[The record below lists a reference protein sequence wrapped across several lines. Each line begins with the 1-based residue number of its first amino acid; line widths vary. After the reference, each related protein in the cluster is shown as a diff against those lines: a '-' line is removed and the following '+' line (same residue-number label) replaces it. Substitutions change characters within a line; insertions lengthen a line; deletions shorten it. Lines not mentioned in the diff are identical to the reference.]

1 VNVDPRI
8 AALRRRLAGE
18 EVEAILVT
26 LPVNMRYIT
35 GFDRVFDEGIAA
47 VCLVTGEIARFYTDF
62 RYAEAARSAAEGTP
76 WAVRVQRES
85 MYIELCEELQA
96 EGIVSLALE
105 SSVPYG
111 RFKFVSEQFAGRV
124 AVVDQWVE
132 ELRQV
137 KETVEIEA
145 IGRAA
150 KLTDAAF
157 EHILGFVTVGMREVD
172 VAVELEGWM
181 RTNGAEDVAFSSI
194 VASGENSARP
204 HATVTT
210 REVCAGDLLKLD
222 FGARV
227 DGYCSDLTRTIV
239 VGKATQK
246 HREVYGA
253 VLEANEAALA
263 GARAGMAGR
272 EIDSIA
278 RESLTRAGFG
288 EYFGHGLGHGVGLA
302 VHELPSL
309 NARYRDPVRAGSV
322 VTIEP
327 GVYLPGF
334 GGVRIEDLVVMEDGG
349 TRLLSHAPKH
359 LIEL

>member
-47 VCLVTGEIARFYTDF
+47 VCLVTGEI
-62 RYAEAARSAAEGTP
+62 ARSAAEGTP

-172 VAVELEGWM
+172 VAVDAHQRRRGRGVLVHRRQRGEL
-181 RTNGAEDVAFSSI
+181 GAPACD
-194 VASGENSARP
+194 
-204 HATVTT
+204 
-210 REVCAGDLLKLD
+210 GDH
-222 FGARV
+222 
-227 DGYCSDLTRTIV
+227 S
-239 VGKATQK
+239 
-246 HREVYGA
+246 
-253 VLEANEAALA
+253 
-263 GARAGMAGR
+263 
-272 EIDSIA
+272 
-278 RESLTRAGFG
+278 
-288 EYFGHGLGHGVGLA
+288 
-302 VHELPSL
+302 
-309 NARYRDPVRAGSV
+309 
-322 VTIEP
+322 
-327 GVYLPGF
+327 
-334 GGVRIEDLVVMEDGG
+334 
-349 TRLLSHAPKH
+349 
-359 LIEL
+359 